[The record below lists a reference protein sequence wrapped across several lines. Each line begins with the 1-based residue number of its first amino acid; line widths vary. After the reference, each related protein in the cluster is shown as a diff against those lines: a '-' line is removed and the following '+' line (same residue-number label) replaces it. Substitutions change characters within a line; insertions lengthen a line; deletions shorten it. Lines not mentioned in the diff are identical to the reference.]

1 MGQRWQPPRTGPART
16 TAGAA
21 ATSQTTPAN
30 IDRAAA
36 NTTARPVSPPAWAC
50 TTANVIMAVVE
61 DGPTATVR
69 VEVSRA
75 KATAAPTTVY
85 RPAAR
90 AYGMRVAAA
99 VSPAKASPR
108 N

>member
-1 MGQRWQPPRTGPART
+1 MAEFWAVT
-16 TAGAA
+16 TA
-21 ATSQTTPAN
+21 
-30 IDRAAA
+30 D
-36 NTTARPVSPPAWAC
+36 V
-50 TTANVIMAVVE
+50 VMAVVE

-69 VEVSRA
+69 VELSRA
-75 KATAAPTTVY
+75 KATAAPNTAY

-90 AYGMRVAAA
+90 AYGMRVVAA